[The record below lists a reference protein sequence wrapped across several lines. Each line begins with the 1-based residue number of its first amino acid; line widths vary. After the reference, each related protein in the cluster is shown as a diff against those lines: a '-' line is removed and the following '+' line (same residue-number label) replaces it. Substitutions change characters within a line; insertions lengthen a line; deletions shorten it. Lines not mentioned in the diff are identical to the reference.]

1 MMIWIWCA
9 VMLFALIIEVITVGN
24 LISIWFA
31 IGGFAALLCA
41 LLNANY
47 LIQIVVFAVIS
58 ILCIVVFRPIMTN
71 YFRGNTIATNADRI
85 IGQHV
90 RLSEAIEEEKWGKLS
105 YNGTQWSA
113 ISYNNSPIPAE
124 TMVTVLAI
132 EGAKVVVKA
141 ID

>member
-1 MMIWIWCA
+1 MMIWIWCGI
-9 VMLFALIIEVITVGN
+9 MLLSLIIEFLTAGN
-24 LISIWFA
+24 LISIWFS

-41 LLNANY
+41 LLGADY
-47 LIQIVVFAVIS
+47 LIQIIVFAVIS
-58 ILCIVVFRPIMTN
+58 ILCIVLFRPIMTN
-71 YFRGNTIATNADRI
+71 YFRGNIVATNSDRI

-90 RLSEAIEEEKWGKLS
+90 RLSEDITEEKWGKLS

-113 ISYNNSPIPAE
+113 ISYNNAPIPAN
-124 TMVTVLAI
+124 TMVTILAI

>member
-1 MMIWIWCA
+1 MMTWIWCA
-9 VMLFALIIEVITVGN
+9 VMLLSLIIEFVTVGN
-24 LISIWFA
+24 LISIWFS

-41 LLNANY
+41 LLGAN
-47 LIQIVVFAVIS
+47 QIVQIIVFAVIS
-58 ILCIVVFRPIMTN
+58 ILCILAFRPIMTN
-71 YFRGNTIATNADRI
+71 YFRGNIVATNSDRI

-90 RLSEAIEEEKWGKLS
+90 RLSEAITEENWGKLS

-113 ISYNNSPIPAE
+113 ISYNNAPIPSGV
-124 TMVTVLAI
+124 MVTVLAI